1 MIAAVMD
8 DYYESVKKCVRNIRG
23 IEIRIV
29 FCLEYVCCR
38 YAIGKCV
45 RSIRVIDT
53 RIGGLL

>member
-1 MIAAVMD
+1 MCKE
-8 DYYESVKKCVRNIRG
+8 YKGG

-45 RSIRVIDT
+45 KSIRVIDK